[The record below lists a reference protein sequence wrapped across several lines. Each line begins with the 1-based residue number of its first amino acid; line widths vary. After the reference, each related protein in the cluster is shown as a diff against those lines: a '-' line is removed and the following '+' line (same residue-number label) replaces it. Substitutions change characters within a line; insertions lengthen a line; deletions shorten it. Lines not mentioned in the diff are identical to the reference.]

1 MGNLI
6 DIKQERNKVINH
18 NLFNHNLIML
28 LNGFSAHIAYH

>member
-18 NLFNHNLIML
+18 NLFPINAFKWN
-28 LNGFSAHIAYH
+28 N